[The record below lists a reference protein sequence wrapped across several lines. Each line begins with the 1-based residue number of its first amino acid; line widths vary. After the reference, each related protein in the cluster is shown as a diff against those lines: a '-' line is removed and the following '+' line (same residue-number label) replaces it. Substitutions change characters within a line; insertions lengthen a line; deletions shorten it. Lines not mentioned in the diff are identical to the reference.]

1 MTYKYRTAVAN
12 VKRNENLRNFRFFLV
27 FQRLLLRKEDMPKGI
42 ITNMIKAY
50 IRINDLNDI
59 NTLHEAA
66 LSCKYDLVVQSGT
79 KILNPKSL
87 MGIFGLGT
95 KKTVSLVAKYDDKR
109 DFLEKFGDLIST

>member
-27 FQRLLLRKEDMPKGI
+27 FQRLLLPKGI

-59 NTLHEAA
+59 KTLHEAA

>member
-1 MTYKYRTAVAN
+1 
-12 VKRNENLRNFRFFLV
+12 
-27 FQRLLLRKEDMPKGI
+27 MPKGI

-59 NTLHEAA
+59 KTLHEAA
-66 LSCKYDLVVQSGT
+66 FKLQIRSGGAVREQKYSIQNHLWVFSVLAQ
-79 KILNPKSL
+79 
-87 MGIFGLGT
+87 

>member
-1 MTYKYRTAVAN
+1 MYKR
-12 VKRNENLRNFRFFLV
+12 
-27 FQRLLLRKEDMPKGI
+27 Q
-42 ITNMIKAY
+42 AY

-59 NTLHEAA
+59 KTLHEAA

>member
-1 MTYKYRTAVAN
+1 
-12 VKRNENLRNFRFFLV
+12 
-27 FQRLLLRKEDMPKGI
+27 MPKGI

-59 NTLHEAA
+59 KTLHEAA

-95 KKTVSLVAKYDDKR
+95 KKTVSLVAKYDLHWKLCCCFC
-109 DFLEKFGDLIST
+109 FLYHYQLYVRATCLASSFR

>member
-1 MTYKYRTAVAN
+1 
-12 VKRNENLRNFRFFLV
+12 
-27 FQRLLLRKEDMPKGI
+27 MPKGI

-59 NTLHEAA
+59 KTLHEAA
-66 LSCKYDLVVQSGT
+66 LSC

>member
-1 MTYKYRTAVAN
+1 
-12 VKRNENLRNFRFFLV
+12 
-27 FQRLLLRKEDMPKGI
+27 MPKGI

-59 NTLHEAA
+59 KTLHEAA

-79 KILNPKSL
+79 KILNPNHLWVFRSWHKE
-87 MGIFGLGT
+87 
-95 KKTVSLVAKYDDKR
+95 TVSLVAKYDDKR

>member
-1 MTYKYRTAVAN
+1 M
-12 VKRNENLRNFRFFLV
+12 
-27 FQRLLLRKEDMPKGI
+27 
-42 ITNMIKAY
+42 
-50 IRINDLNDI
+50 
-59 NTLHEAA
+59 
-66 LSCKYDLVVQSGT
+66 VVQSGT

>member
-59 NTLHEAA
+59 KTLHEAA
-66 LSCKYDLVVQSGT
+66 LSCKYDLVVQSGAKYST
-79 KILNPKSL
+79 KTL
-87 MGIFGLGT
+87 MGISVLAQR
-95 KKTVSLVAKYDDKR
+95 KLSR
-109 DFLEKFGDLIST
+109 W

>member
-1 MTYKYRTAVAN
+1 MTYKYRTTVAN
-12 VKRNENLRNFRFFLV
+12 VKETKISEIFGSFSFSG
-27 FQRLLLRKEDMPKGI
+27 LLLRKEDMPKGI

-59 NTLHEAA
+59 KTLHEAA

>member
-12 VKRNENLRNFRFFLV
+12 VIRNENLRNFRFFLL

-42 ITNMIKAY
+42 IMNMIKAY

-59 NTLHEAA
+59 KTLHEAA

>member
-1 MTYKYRTAVAN
+1 
-12 VKRNENLRNFRFFLV
+12 
-27 FQRLLLRKEDMPKGI
+27 MPKGI

-59 NTLHEAA
+59 KTLHEAA

-79 KILNPKSL
+79 KILDPKSL

-109 DFLEKFGDLIST
+109 GFLEKFGDLIST

>member
-1 MTYKYRTAVAN
+1 
-12 VKRNENLRNFRFFLV
+12 
-27 FQRLLLRKEDMPKGI
+27 MPKGI

-59 NTLHEAA
+59 KTLHEAA

-95 KKTVSLVAKYDDKR
+95 KKTVSLVAKTVSLVAKYDDKR

>member
-12 VKRNENLRNFRFFLV
+12 VIRNENLRNFRFFLL

-59 NTLHEAA
+59 KTLHEAA
-66 LSCKYDLVVQSGT
+66 LSCKYDLVVQSG
-79 KILNPKSL
+79 ILNPKSL

-95 KKTVSLVAKYDDKR
+95 KKTVSLVAKYDDKC

>member
-1 MTYKYRTAVAN
+1 
-12 VKRNENLRNFRFFLV
+12 
-27 FQRLLLRKEDMPKGI
+27 MPKGI
-42 ITNMIKAY
+42 TTNMIKAY

-59 NTLHEAA
+59 KTLHEAA

>member
-42 ITNMIKAY
+42 ITNMI
-50 IRINDLNDI
+50 RINNLNDI
-59 NTLHEAA
+59 KTLHEAA

>member
-12 VKRNENLRNFRFFLV
+12 VKRNEK
-27 FQRLLLRKEDMPKGI
+27 FQKFSVLFSFSEVIIAKGGYAKGH
-42 ITNMIKAY
+42 NHEHDQSY

-59 NTLHEAA
+59 KTLHEAA